1 MKKKVRNN
9 KVILASILA
18 LGCLTAASVGFS
30 SWVIGAQNISTKSN
44 VDVTVDD
51 VVDNRLFNVTASSN
65 STIKL
70 GPSTKGTYISYS
82 GSASEEVLDFS
93 FSLTFIANTAN
104 TANDGEAFAFT
115 SLGDQSF
122 DIKFS
127 FTNTLNINDAENE
140 YIKFP
145 SEPSETTI
153 GTISKSGFIASGT
166 TAPQSSNVITYTGK
180 LAWGSYFGGKNP
192 SELDDSTVSKD
203 PTKVDSYIA
212 GLKHLKDC
220 LNNQSNKNFVIT
232 VNIVKK

>member
-30 SWVIGAQNISTKSN
+30 SWVIAAQNTDVTSN
-44 VDVTVDD
+44 VKVTVAD
-51 VVDNRLFNVTASSN
+51 VEDHRFNVAASSD

-82 GSASEEVLDFS
+82 GSESEEALDFN
-93 FSLTFIANTAN
+93 FKLTFTTAN
-104 TANDGEAFAFT
+104 GEAFNFT

-122 DIKFS
+122 DINFS
-127 FTNTLNINDAENE
+127 FTNTLNINNVNE

-153 GTISKSGFIASGT
+153 GTISKSGFTASSSGAT
-166 TAPQSSNVITYTGK
+166 TDTQSSNVITYNGE

-212 GLKHLKDC
+212 GLKHLKERLKD
-220 LNNQSNKNFVIT
+220 NAAFEIT

>member
-30 SWVIGAQNISTKSN
+30 SWVIAAQNTDATSN
-44 VDVTVDD
+44 VKVTVAD
-51 VVDNRLFNVTASSN
+51 VEDHRFNVTASSD

-82 GSASEEVLDFS
+82 GSESEEALDFT
-93 FSLTFIANTAN
+93 FSLTFTAV
-104 TANDGEAFAFT
+104 NDEAFNFT

-122 DIKFS
+122 SIKFS
-127 FTNTLNINDAENE
+127 FTDTLNINDAKNE

-180 LAWGSYFGGKNP
+180 LAWGSYFGGQNP
-192 SELDDSTVSKD
+192 SLLSNS
-203 PTKVDSYIA
+203 TKVDSYIT
-212 GLKHLKDC
+212 GLNHLKKC
-220 LNNQSNKNFVIT
+220 LDNKNFVIT
-232 VNIVKK
+232 VNIEKK

>member
-51 VVDNRLFNVTASSN
+51 VKDHRFNVDASSK
-65 STIKL
+65 SKIKL
-70 GPSTKGTYISYS
+70 GPSTKGPYISYS
-82 GSASEEVLDFS
+82 GNAPEEALDFS
-93 FSLTFIANTAN
+93 FSLTF
-104 TANDGEAFAFT
+104 TANDGKAFDFT

-122 DIKFS
+122 NINFS
-127 FTNTLNINDAENE
+127 FTDTLKINDDGYE

-145 SEPSETTI
+145 SGTI
-153 GTISKSGFIASGT
+153 GTISSSPGFTESTGV
-166 TAPQSSNVITYTGK
+166 TATQNNNEITYNGA
-180 LAWGSYFGGKNP
+180 LAWGSYFDGQNP
-192 SELDDSTVSKD
+192 SLLNDPKD
-203 PTKVDSYIA
+203 VDSYIT
-212 GLKHLKDC
+212 GLNHLKKC
-220 LNNQSNKNFVIT
+220 LKDNAAFEIK

>member
-30 SWVIGAQNISTKSN
+30 SWVIAAQSTDAASN
-44 VDVTVDD
+44 VNVTVAD
-51 VVDNRLFNVTASSN
+51 VEDHRFNVEASSD
-65 STIKL
+65 SKIKL
-70 GPSTKGTYISYS
+70 GPNKQGTYISYS
-82 GSASEEVLDFS
+82 GSESEENLNFT
-93 FSLTFIANTAN
+93 FSLKFTAK
-104 TANDGEAFAFT
+104 GSSEAFKFT

-122 DIKFS
+122 NIKFS
-127 FTNTLNINDAENE
+127 FTNIDTLNINDAENE

-180 LAWGSYFGGKNP
+180 LSWGSYFGNKNP
-192 SELDDSTVSKD
+192 SELDDST
-203 PTKVDSYIA
+203 KVDLYIA
-212 GLKHLKDC
+212 GLKHLKEC
-220 LNNQSNKNFVIT
+220 LKDNAAFEIK
-232 VNIVKK
+232 VNIEKK

>member
-30 SWVIGAQNISTKSN
+30 SWVIAAQNIITKSN
-44 VDVTVDD
+44 VNVTVDD
-51 VVDNRLFNVTASSN
+51 VEDHRYKFDVTASSSD
-65 STIKL
+65 STIRL
-70 GPSTKGTYISYS
+70 GPKPNGKYISPS
-82 GSASEEVLDFS
+82 GSVSEEDLNFN
-93 FSLTFIANTAN
+93 FELTFTAK
-104 TANDGEAFAFT
+104 GSSVAFDFT
-115 SLGDQSF
+115 SLGDQSL

-127 FTNTLNINDAENE
+127 FTNTLNINGDGEE

-145 SEPSETTI
+145 SGTI
-153 GTISKSGFIASGT
+153 GTISKSGFTASSSGAAT
-166 TAPQSSNVITYTGK
+166 DTQSSNVITYNGQ
-180 LAWGSYFGGKNP
+180 LAWGSYFGGQNP

-212 GLKHLKDC
+212 GLKHLKEC
-220 LNNQSNKNFVIT
+220 LKDNATFEIT

>member
-30 SWVIGAQNISTKSN
+30 SWVIAAQDTSAASN
-44 VDVTVDD
+44 VNVTVAGVEDH
-51 VVDNRLFNVTASSN
+51 RFKVTASSD

-70 GPSTKGTYISYS
+70 GPSTPGKYISYS
-82 GSASEEVLDFS
+82 EGKSEEALDFN
-93 FSLTFIANTAN
+93 FKLTFN
-104 TANDGEAFAFT
+104 TANDEAFNFK

-166 TAPQSSNVITYTGK
+166 TAPQSSNVITHTGK

-203 PTKVDSYIA
+203 STKVDSYIA
-212 GLKHLKDC
+212 GLKHLKEC
-220 LNNQSNKNFVIT
+220 LKDNAAFEIT
-232 VNIVKK
+232 VNIEKK